1 MTRRVTLTP
10 HHINVTREEFLAGIE
25 RARERRAAFAEMDG
39 PRPTTKTSPPPAPK
53 EKRGRDWRRLDDAT
67 REAAVA
73 AVVARVESGEG
84 VTVAV
89 ARVAAEHGIGKSTL
103 SGFYHEARRART
115 LAGVIQEAAP

>member
-1 MTRRVTLTP
+1 MKRTP
-10 HHINVTREEFLAGIE
+10 GRINVTLSEFLSGIE
-25 RARERRAAFAEMDG
+25 RARKRRAAFESMA
-39 PRPTTKTSPPPAPK
+39 
-53 EKRGRDWRRLDDAT
+53 RGRVKRARREPQAKPGHAWRRLDEAT
-67 REAAVA
+67 RQAAVA

-103 SGFYHEARRART
+103 SCFYHEARRART